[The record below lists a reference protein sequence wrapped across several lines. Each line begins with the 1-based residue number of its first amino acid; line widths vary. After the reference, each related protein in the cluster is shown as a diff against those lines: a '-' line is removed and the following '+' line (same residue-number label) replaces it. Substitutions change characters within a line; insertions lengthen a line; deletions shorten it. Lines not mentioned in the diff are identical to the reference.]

1 MRQLK
6 IVLLLPVFAFI
17 ACDKGEDSKSGA
29 TKTDLITK
37 AAWKYEHAALDI
49 NKDGQIDTDLPAGY
63 VTACE
68 KDNTLTFKKDGT
80 GVADEGPTKCD
91 QGDPQTTTFN
101 WTFENGEQFLVFEQ
115 SIFTN
120 IDGIV
125 KILTLNDTKLELM
138 KEVAI
143 GPGQN
148 VNVIVRF
155 KH

>member
-1 MRQLK
+1 MRKLK
-6 IVLLLPVFAFI
+6 FVLFLAIFAFVS
-17 ACDKGEDSKSGA
+17 CDKGEDSKSA
-29 TKTDLITK
+29 PTKTELITK
-37 AAWKYEHAALDI
+37 AAWKFEHAALDL

-68 KDNTLTFKKDGT
+68 KDNTLVFKKDGS
-80 GVADEGPTKCD
+80 GVADEGPSKCD
-91 QGDPQTTTFN
+91 QSNPQTTNFN
-101 WTFENGEQFLVFEQ
+101 WTFENGEQNLKFEQ

-120 IDGIV
+120 IDGNV

-138 KEVAI
+138 KEVTI